1 MMRGPTTTDPLMTVP
16 PNTGVNAAT
25 WTYSRPDKMLTER
38 GARRGE
44 ASPPS
49 AEDVVTPA
57 PAPAAAAQRRSAQR
71 REVQARR
78 RLEAELEAAADKL
91 PSPMELFEMFF
102 TPEMQDRTVRCTKA
116 RAGMLGKLLKFAEN
130 PDLLEHVDPAFR
142 EALERPAWIKASQS
156 WPPKSIGEWRDI
168 DRDEL
173 KVWMGITYYRG
184 LVKLPRVQDYWSR
197 DTFLSGFGGQL
208 GKVTGMSRRRYE
220 MIYAMLSLQTREEE
234 QAEREKHGRMEKF
247 SLWMREFET
256 RCREARPAENFGDN
270 LSLDEQTVGCK
281 SKWTSLTFKNK
292 HKPAGQGYRIYSVNC
307 VDTGYTMT
315 FDLDAPDSDPQ
326 KASGKIRLIVE

>member
-16 PNTGVNAAT
+16 PNTGVKAAT

-184 LVKLPRVQDYWSR
+184 LVKLPACKTKVVATRSSR
-197 DTFLSGFGGQL
+197 ASAGSWEGH
-208 GKVTGMSRRRYE
+208 GMSRRRYE
-220 MIYAMLSLQTREEE
+220 MIYAMLSLQTREEDRRN
-234 QAEREKHGRMEKF
+234 ARSGRMEVF
-247 SLWMREFET
+247 AVDAGVRDEMSGGPVISGT
-256 RCREARPAENFGDN
+256 

-281 SKWTSLTFKNK
+281 SKWTSLTFRTSTN
-292 HKPAGQGYRIYSVNC
+292 PQDRVQIYSVNNM
-307 VDTGYTMT
+307 DTGYTMT
-315 FDLDAPDSDPQ
+315 FDLDAPDRDQQ
-326 KASGKIRLIVE
+326 KS